1 MFALRVVGSVVAL
14 LLLGGTSEAVAQ
26 SKSKSVQTQ
35 ARWVAFDS
43 DAKTVTVKVV
53 KAGKIRDK
61 QQRKQVKKGKEVVFD
76 VKPEGSVLTRT
87 TVAIN
92 GIKSELSDI
101 EVGKSVNV
109 YWVVD
114 PAKPSGRFARKI
126 DVLFSRKELEERYG
140 TQDE

>member
-1 MFALRVVGSVVAL
+1 MCATRIIGSVMAL
-14 LLLGGTSEAVAQ
+14 LLVSLASEGFAQ
-26 SKSKSVQTQ
+26 SKTRSVPPQ
-35 ARWVAFDS
+35 ARWVAFDPA
-43 DAKTVTVKVV
+43 AKTVTVKVV

-61 QQRKQVKKGKEVVFD
+61 EQRKQVKKGKEVVFD

-92 GIKSELSDI
+92 GIKSELTDI

-109 YWVVD
+109 YWVAD
-114 PAKPSGRFARKI
+114 ASKPSGRFARKI

-140 TQDE
+140 AQDE